1 MDLIY
6 GLMQVTGHDAPVH
19 LRGARDQLIYRGI
32 MSFSLVGIALT
43 FYGIYGMATGTM
55 KKKER

>member
-1 MDLIY
+1 
-6 GLMQVTGHDAPVH
+6 MQVTGHDAPVH